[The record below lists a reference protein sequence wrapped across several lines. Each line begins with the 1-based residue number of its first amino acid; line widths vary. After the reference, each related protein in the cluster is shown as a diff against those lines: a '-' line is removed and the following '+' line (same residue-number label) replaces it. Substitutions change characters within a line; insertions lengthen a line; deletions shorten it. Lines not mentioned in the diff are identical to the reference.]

1 MPRRFALKPRT
12 ETPAEYRT
20 AQCGPGLL
28 DSRAVAAKRLNM
40 DARVKLLPGRG
51 ARSNRRRGDFA
62 TLPAALLCLCG
73 LLVTAPVQA
82 VHQPLWELGVGA
94 GALST
99 PPYRG
104 AKSRDMYFIPFP
116 YVIYRGSFLR
126 VDREGGI
133 RGKLFSSENVRL
145 DLSMAG
151 NVPVRNNDDG
161 ARSGMDDLDPL
172 IEVGAKLSIDLWRS
186 QDRNQRLGFDTPL
199 RGVYSV
205 GSPFMEYQGITLSP
219 FLNYRLWQEDEGTL
233 TRYSVS
239 AGPIFAN
246 SRYHDYFYE
255 VDPKFV
261 TPERPEY
268 HPGSGYSGS
277 RVTLSVTRHF
287 RRYVVGAFARY
298 DDLNGAVFE
307 DSPLVETKDYFIF
320 GVVFGWI
327 IGESSTK
334 VEH

>member
-1 MPRRFALKPRT
+1 M
-12 ETPAEYRT
+12 
-20 AQCGPGLL
+20 G
-28 DSRAVAAKRLNM
+28 VRLN
-40 DARVKLLPGRG
+40 LLPGYGKRTNKSCG
-51 ARSNRRRGDFA
+51 FRT
-62 TLPAALLCLCG
+62 TLLAALVCLCG
-73 LLVTAPVQA
+73 LTLAPALQA
-82 VHQPLWELGVGA
+82 VHQPLWELGVGV
-94 GALST
+94 GSLST

-104 AKSRDMYFIPFP
+104 AKSRDTYFIPFP
-116 YVIYRGSFLR
+116 YVIYRGSFLQ

-145 DLSMAG
+145 DLSLAG
-151 NVPVRNNDDG
+151 NVPVRNNDDD

-172 IEVGAKLSIDLWRS
+172 VELGAKLSIDLWRS
-186 QDRNQRLGFDTPL
+186 QDRDQRFGFDIPL
-199 RGVYSV
+199 RAVYSV
-205 GSPFMEYQGITLSP
+205 GDPFMEYQGVTLSP
-219 FLNYRLWQEDEGTL
+219 FLNYRFWQEDEGTL
-233 TRYSVS
+233 TRYSLS

-255 VDPKFV
+255 VDPEFV

-268 HPGSGYSGS
+268 HPDSGYSGS

-287 RRYVVGAFARY
+287 RRYMIGAFARY

-307 DSPLVETKDYFIF
+307 DSPLVETSDYFIF

-327 IGESSTK
+327 LGESSTQ

>member
-1 MPRRFALKPRT
+1 ML
-12 ETPAEYRT
+12 
-20 AQCGPGLL
+20 
-28 DSRAVAAKRLNM
+28 
-40 DARVKLLPGRG
+40 
-51 ARSNRRRGDFA
+51 
-62 TLPAALLCLCG
+62 
-73 LLVTAPVQA
+73 APSVQA

-94 GALST
+94 GSLST

-116 YVIYRGSFLR
+116 YVIYRGSFLQ

-145 DLSMAG
+145 DLSLAG
-151 NVPVRNNDDG
+151 NVPVRNNDDS

-172 IEVGAKLSIDLWRS
+172 VELGAKLSIDLWRS
-186 QDRNQRLGFDTPL
+186 QDRDQRFGFDIPL
-199 RGVYSV
+199 RAVYSV
-205 GSPFMEYQGITLSP
+205 GDPFMEYQGVTLSP
-219 FLNYRLWQEDEGTL
+219 FLNYRVWQEGEGTV

-255 VDPKFV
+255 VDPRFV
-261 TPERPEY
+261 TPEREEY
-268 HPGSGYSGS
+268 HPDSGYSGS

-287 RRYVVGAFARY
+287 SKYLVGAFARY

-307 DSPLVETKDYFIF
+307 DSPLVETSDYFIF

-327 IGESSTK
+327 LGESSTQ